1 MMGRAFLVSLVALQ
15 FLAAPA
21 AAQAAP
27 DDCDPEKGNF
37 QPGVSWAQQRMDVRR
52 VWPLTRGD
60 GVKVAVIDSGVDLTH
75 PQIPVSGKADL
86 TGKGY
91 RDCVGHGTAV
101 AGIIAARDMK
111 GVAFHGM
118 APNVSLMS
126 FKQSHDGKGELSLL
140 VKGIKAAADLGAE
153 VINISIQAEHH
164 PALKAAVDY
173 ALAKDAVIV
182 AAAGNIRKE
191 DRTESAAY
199 PAAYE
204 GVLAVGAANKQGV
217 RSDFSNSKTPV
228 AVLGPGQE
236 ITATW
241 PGKSY
246 QADLNGTSFA
256 VPYVTGVAALVRARF
271 PHLNQE
277 QVRRRVIA
285 TAEGSTGK
293 GTGAGMVNPML
304 AVTMVL
310 PYEPVNAPVVAP
322 PPPAPMGR
330 DAVAKAPP
338 VDHDAIAKAG
348 IIAGVA
354 TLLVI
359 LVITARVFMPMS
371 RRRAR
376 GPV

>member
-1 MMGRAFLVSLVALQ
+1 MMGRAFLVSLIALQ
-15 FLAAPA
+15 LLAAPA
-21 AAQAAP
+21 AAQVAR

-37 QPGVSWAQQRMDVRR
+37 QPGVSWAQQRMDVKR

-126 FKQSHDGKGELSLL
+126 FKQSHDGKGELALL
-140 VKGIKAAADLGAE
+140 VKAIKAAADLGAE
-153 VINISIQAEHH
+153 VINVSIQTEHH
-164 PALKAAVDY
+164 TALKAAVDY

-182 AAAGNIRKE
+182 AAAGNVTKE
-191 DRTESAAY
+191 DRTVSAAY

-204 GVLAVGAANKQGV
+204 GVLAVGAANRQGV

-241 PGKSY
+241 PGKAY
-246 QADLNGTSFA
+246 QSDLNGTSFA

-271 PHLNQE
+271 PHLNQD

-322 PPPAPMGR
+322 PPPVPLGR
-330 DAVAKAPP
+330 DAVTKAPP

-348 IIAGVA
+348 IIAGFA
-354 TLLVI
+354 ALLAV
-359 LVITARVFMPMS
+359 LVVTARVFVPMS

-376 GPV
+376 GSG